1 MSEQATISGLQLPAD
16 SRVSMKI
23 EINTDVHISAFVARQ
38 KANSF
43 LILYAGDQLAGGEPE
58 LQINQEL
65 NWRVPIQFAP
75 SRRGVLG
82 IVGHMLINANTG
94 EVILADKLTIEDLM
108 QRAETLYERTPL

>member
-1 MSEQATISGLQLPAD
+1 MSDQATMTGLQLPTD

-23 EINTDVHISAFVARQ
+23 EISTEVHISAFAAQQ
-38 KANSF
+38 KANRF

-58 LQINQEL
+58 LQINEEL

-82 IVGHMLINANTG
+82 VVGHLLINANTG
-94 EVILADKLTIEDLM
+94 EVILADKVTIEDLM
-108 QRAETLYERTPL
+108 QRAEALYERTPL